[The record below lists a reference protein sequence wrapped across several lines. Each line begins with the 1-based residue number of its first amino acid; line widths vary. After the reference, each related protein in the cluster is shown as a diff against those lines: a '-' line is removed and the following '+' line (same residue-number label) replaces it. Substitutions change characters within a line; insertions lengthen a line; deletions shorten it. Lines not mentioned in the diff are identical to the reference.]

1 MNSPLLKKLFPH
13 IIAIV
18 VFIIVAALFCKP
30 ALEGNVLNQD
40 DVTKWKGIAQ
50 NSFDYKEK
58 NGHFP
63 LWNPNLFSGMPNYQI
78 AMQGKSVLPD
88 MMKILSLG
96 LPKPLNFF
104 FLACVAFYIL
114 CLALRVRPI
123 IAMLGGLAYAFSTYN
138 AVVISA
144 GHDTQMFATAFMPLL
159 LAGLIL
165 TFEKKYWLGLAV
177 TTLAAYLQVGS
188 NHLQITYYFFL
199 VAAAVTICY
208 LIIWIR
214 KKEWK
219 HIIVAGSIT
228 AIAGLIGLAGSAMT
242 LMTTAEYTKYTMRG
256 GKSIDLGKNRGDTV
270 KIAKTS
276 GLDTGYAFEYS
287 LGKAESFTLLMPNAF
302 GGDSY
307 KHLSGKSK
315 VISKLVKAGVD
326 EGTAQ
331 QLATEQLPRYWGEL
345 PFTAGPAYLGVF
357 ICLLGLIGFVV
368 VKNPLR
374 WGLLAITLLG
384 IILSWGKNFAGFNTF
399 LFERLPLYN
408 KFRAPS
414 MAQVIPQLTITIV
427 AILALQYLLYNEK
440 SKELLQANFKKI
452 LYATGGLFV
461 LLGLMYVMM
470 DYSAGYDNEML
481 QGFAQQ
487 DKSGTVGRA
496 VVQGLK
502 ADRQAMFGG
511 QLLRALLFALI
522 LVGLLYF
529 YMKGKI
535 KAIVVAVSILVIGSA
550 ELLLTSKPYLPDEKY
565 VSADELRS
573 EHFVPTQ
580 SEQIIQ
586 KDTDPNFRVFNS
598 GVNPVFDARTSSF
611 FKSISGYHPARLRL
625 YQDVL
630 DRYLSRENVNPAV
643 LNMLNAK
650 YFIIYNQQSRS
661 ESVIPNPEAYGNCWL
676 AKSIK
681 VVNGPVEEFNAL
693 QNNNLRDTVVVDS
706 SCRANAITPDSAA
719 TIKMTKFD
727 NDAIEYESNAN
738 SPQFAVFSE
747 IYYPKGWNAY
757 IDGKL
762 TEYCKVN
769 YLLRGLS
776 LPAGKHNVKFV
787 FEPASVTKGRSIM
800 FIASILIIILFI
812 GGIYMHFRE
821 MQSRRKQPKP
831 TPPYGE
837 DVA

>member
-1 MNSPLLKKLFPH
+1 MNNPLLKKLLPH

-18 VFIIVAALFCKP
+18 VFIVAAALFCKP

-40 DVTKWKGIAQ
+40 DVTKWKGVAQ

-58 NGHFP
+58 TGHFP

-78 AMQGKSVLPD
+78 AMEGKSILPD
-88 MMKILSLG
+88 MIKILSLG

-114 CLALRVRPI
+114 CLAFDARPV

-144 GHDTQMFATAFMPLL
+144 GHDTQMLATAFMPLL

-165 TFEKKYWLGLAV
+165 TFKKKYWLGLAV
-177 TTLAAYLQVGS
+177 TTLAAYLQVAS

-199 VAAAVTICY
+199 VAAAVTLSY

-219 HIIVAGSIT
+219 HMIIAGSIVV
-228 AIAGLIGLAGSAMT
+228 IGGLVGLAGSAMT

-256 GKSIDLGKNRGDTV
+256 GKSIDTQKDTV
-270 KIAKTS
+270 TAAKTS
-276 GLDTGYAFEYS
+276 GLDTAYAFEYS

-307 KHLSGKSK
+307 KHLSEKSK
-315 VISKLVKAGVD
+315 VIDNLVNAGID
-326 EGTAQ
+326 GGTAQ
-331 QLATEQLPRYWGEL
+331 QLATQQLPSYWGQL

-357 ICLLGLIGFVV
+357 ICLLGLIGFVII
-368 VKNPLR
+368 KTPLR

-384 IILSWGKNFAGFNTF
+384 IILSWGKHFAGFNTF
-399 LFERLPLYN
+399 LFQQLPLYN

-414 MAQVIPQLTITIV
+414 MAQVIPQLTITIM

-440 SKELLQANFKKI
+440 SKELLKANFKKI
-452 LYATGGLFV
+452 LYATGGLFA
-461 LLGLMYVMM
+461 LLGLMYLTM
-470 DYSAGYDNEML
+470 DYSAAFDSQIIQSFGE
-481 QGFAQQ
+481 Q
-487 DKSGTVGRA
+487 DKSGMIGRV

-502 ADRQAMFGG
+502 ADRHAMFGG
-511 QLLRALLFALI
+511 QLLRALLFAII

-529 YMKGKI
+529 YMKNKI
-535 KAIVVAVSILVIGSA
+535 KAIVVAGTVLVLGSA
-550 ELLLTSKPYLPDEKY
+550 ELLLTSKKYLPDEKY
-565 VSADELRS
+565 VSPDELQS

-580 SEQIIQ
+580 SEQAILND
-586 KDTDPNFRVFNS
+586 KDPNFRVFNT
-598 GVNPVFDARTSSF
+598 GVNPVFDARTPSF
-611 FKSISGYHPARLRL
+611 FKSISGYHPARLRI

-630 DRYLSRENVNPAV
+630 DRYLSQGNLNPAV
-643 LNMLNAK
+643 LNMLNTK
-650 YFIIYNQQSRS
+650 YFIVYNPQDRS
-661 ESVIPNPEAYGNCWL
+661 ESVVPNPQAYGPCWL

-681 VVNGPVEEFNAL
+681 VASGPVEEFLAL
-693 QNNNLRDTVVVDS
+693 KNTNLKDTVVVDA
-706 SCRANAITPDSAA
+706 SCQANAITPDSTAS
-719 TIKMTKFD
+719 IKMINFD
-727 NDAIEYESNAN
+727 NDAIEYESDAN

-757 IDGKL
+757 VDGKR
-762 TEYCKVN
+762 TDYCKVN

-776 LPAGKHNVKFV
+776 VPAGKHTVKFV
-787 FEPASVTKGRSIM
+787 FEPASVKKGRSIT
-800 FIASILIIILFI
+800 FLTSILIAIIFI
-812 GGIYMHFRE
+812 GGIYMHYRE
-821 MQSRRKQPKP
+821 RQSRQKQPKP
-831 TPPYGE
+831 KPLDGD